1 MRGPLEEPK
10 SVGHKEEATPSSKYD
25 IVDKDAKTE
34 LPINSQEITDGKD
47 LIKSDDESS
56 NDDVDTR
63 SHTVKYDVKLNAEK
77 WEKVCKELSDSEE
90 EEDLRYDPSLDQG
103 INPGEVDPEFC
114 GDYDTRPPDVDNVTN
129 LDFTATFAEP
139 QESIP
144 NEAISSQVKII
155 SNSWAGIEVCREANC
170 CNIFCNRCKKSVVF
184 MVLP

>member
-1 MRGPLEEPK
+1 MKGPLEEQK
-10 SVGHKEEATPSSKYD
+10 SVGHKEEPTPSSKYD

-34 LPINSQEITDGKD
+34 LPINSQESTGEKD

-56 NDDVDTR
+56 NDDVDTQ
-63 SHTVKYDVKLNAEK
+63 SHIVKYDVKINAEK
-77 WEKVCKELSDSEE
+77 WEKVCKELSEEE

-139 QESIP
+139 QESTQ
-144 NEAISSQVKII
+144 NEAISSQVRI
-155 SNSWAGIEVCREANC
+155 
-170 CNIFCNRCKKSVVF
+170 
-184 MVLP
+184 L